1 MDSNQASDAELW
13 ARVRAG
19 DGDAIAGLYDRYADR
34 IHAYCFRRTGSLA
47 LAQDLTSTVWL
58 EAWRNRGKAQVH
70 QNGSLAPWLFG
81 ITHNVL
87 RNSERAQRRYRAVLD
102 KLPQPV
108 DEPDQAE
115 LVSGRLDDEARMNQ
129 VLRAVERLPTHE
141 RDVLALVVWA
151 DLDHNQVASELNISV
166 GTVKSRLSRARARLR
181 SADPARPGPAPT
193 TIRERTFP

>member
-1 MDSNQASDAELW
+1 MDSNQASDADLW

-87 RNSERAQRRYRAVLD
+87 RNSERAQRRYRTVLD

-115 LVSGRLDDEARMNQ
+115 LVSGRL
-129 VLRAVERLPTHE
+129 
-141 RDVLALVVWA
+141 
-151 DLDHNQVASELNISV
+151 
-166 GTVKSRLSRARARLR
+166 
-181 SADPARPGPAPT
+181 PAPPLVACVLHSGQAAVYPGT
-193 TIRERTFP
+193 QAVCEQLGLPLLAED